1 MILRERNGMDRAFPR
16 SSPFIR
22 IQAGGAP
29 QVISLEPG
37 QVLVMGTDKQ
47 CDIVLPFGK
56 KVFPRHASIEC
67 AAGSRI
73 VRKLYEPATVFVND
87 LPVAEQQTL
96 YDSDVIRLGEVVV
109 EYGDSSTRKSTG
121 TQATMSQGTQAGMSQ
136 GTQAAMS
143 QGTQAAM
150 SQGTQAK
157 ITPPAHPGLRDS
169 SLSLQSQ
176 STQTKKMLPTIP
188 EHVLK
193 EETITIG
200 RDPANTVIVSHEMV
214 SRFHSRVE
222 YRQKAYHI
230 VDLHSTN
237 GTFLNGVMIQDSV
250 LNKGDLIQIGDI
262 EFVFDGKSLRQ
273 TAREGEA
280 RIDAINLVRTIGK
293 KEILILNDISL
304 SIYPRELVAIVGG
317 SGAGKSTLMNAL
329 GGFSPADSGR
339 VLVNSINFYK
349 YFDAFRSSLGY
360 VPQDD
365 IIHKELSVFKALF
378 YAASLRMPEDM
389 RRTEREARIQQVLT
403 DLQLTHRTDTVIT
416 QLSGGERK
424 RVSIGVELLT
434 RPRLFYLDEPTSG
447 LDPGL
452 EMDMM
457 RIFRALA
464 DQGHT
469 TVLITHATKNLGL
482 CDQVIFLARGGYLA
496 YFGPPADALRYFE
509 ADDFTDIYVKLERD
523 KRPELW
529 GRQFRNSVEYKTYV
543 LNRLKEVNAGD
554 DLTGSTLSAGKA
566 QGAHPVIE
574 KPPVKEKHKS
584 TKGGAR
590 TSQFR
595 QFTILSTRYIEIL
608 VRDTRNF
615 GILLFQAPL
624 IGVLLSLVYGT
635 DIFNKTAGNYAEAK
649 SLLFFLICICIWF
662 GTSNSAREI
671 AKEIAIY
678 RRERFINLGIAP
690 YIFSKVAVL
699 SLLCIIQTSVLL
711 GIICLKVKFPDL
723 GFPMYRD
730 IFIAMVLTSLDSM
743 VMGLMISALV
753 GNPDKAASIVPILL
767 IPQIVFSGAIIPLK
781 GAAEI
786 VSYFTLSRWGF
797 ELMGHLTETYKV
809 PLVTTPVLRRSSE
822 GVFEIIQSTHWIILL
837 CYLAIFIL
845 CACLFQRLKDYSRV
859 R

>member
-1 MILRERNGMDRAFPR
+1 LTEQNRNGGFQGEEREGFKAFR
-16 SSPFIR
+16 KSSPFIR

-29 QVISLEPG
+29 QVINLEPG
-37 QVLVMGTDKQ
+37 QLLVMGTDKE

-56 KVFPRHASIEC
+56 KVFPRHAAIEWVSD
-67 AAGSRI
+67 SRI
-73 VRKLYEPATVFVND
+73 VRKLYEPATVLVNE
-87 LPVAEQQTL
+87 LPVEQQQPL
-96 YDSDVIRLGEVVV
+96 YDSDVIRLGEVLV
-109 EYGDSSTRKSTG
+109 EYGDPSAIKSSG
-121 TQATMSQGTQAGMSQ
+121 TQTKMSQGTQTKMTPP
-136 GTQAAMS
+136 TQA
-143 QGTQAAM
+143 
-150 SQGTQAK
+150 
-157 ITPPAHPGLRDS
+157 GLRDS

-176 STQTKKMLPTIP
+176 SPQTKKMLPTIP
-188 EHVLK
+188 EHMLK

-200 RDPANTVIVSHEMV
+200 RDPANTIVVSHEMV

-222 YRQKAYHI
+222 YRQKVYHL

-237 GTFLNGVMIQDSV
+237 GTFLNGAMVQDSV

-262 EFVFDGKSLRQ
+262 EFIFDGKSLTQ
-273 TAREGEA
+273 SAREGEA
-280 RIDAINLVRTIGK
+280 RIDAINLMRTVGK
-293 KEILILNDISL
+293 KDILILNDISL
-304 SIYPRELVAIVGG
+304 SIHPRELVAIVGG

-339 VLVNSINFYK
+339 VLVNSIDFYK

-365 IIHKELSVFKALF
+365 IIHKELSVFKALY

-457 RIFRALA
+457 RIFRSLA

-509 ADDFTDIYVKLERD
+509 AEDFTDIYVKLERD
-523 KRPELW
+523 KRPDLW
-529 GRQFRNSVEYKTYV
+529 GRQFKNSVEYKTYV
-543 LNRLKEVNAGD
+543 QNRLKEVNAGD
-554 DLTGSTLSAGKA
+554 DQKESALPTGKA
-566 QGAHPVIE
+566 QGKSQGKAHE
-574 KPPVKEKHKS
+574 TAQAGGKAPVKEKQKS

-595 QFTILSTRYIEIL
+595 QFTILSSRYIEIL

-615 GILLFQAPL
+615 AILLFQAPL
-624 IGVLLSLVYGT
+624 IGVLLSLVYGK
-635 DIFNKTAGNYAEAK
+635 DIFNKTTGSYGDAK

-662 GTSNSAREI
+662 GTSNAAREI

-711 GIICLKVKFPDL
+711 SIICMKVQFPDL

-730 IFIAMVLTSLDSM
+730 VFIAMVLTSLDAM

-809 PLVTTPVLRRSSE
+809 PLVTTPVLRRSTE

>member
-1 MILRERNGMDRAFPR
+1 MDRPFSKP
-16 SSPFIR
+16 SPFISV
-22 IQAGGAP
+22 QAGGEP
-29 QVISLEPG
+29 QIVNLEPG
-37 QVLVMGTDKQ
+37 QAIVLGTDKD
-47 CDIVLPFGK
+47 CDVVLPFGK
-56 KVFPRHASIEC
+56 KVFPRHASFEWV
-67 AAGSRI
+67 SDTRI
-73 VRKLYEPATVFVND
+73 VRKLYEPAAVFVNEM
-87 LPVAEQQTL
+87 PVMDRQVL
-96 YDSDVIRLGEVVV
+96 YDSDVIRLGEVTV
-109 EYGDSSTRKSTG
+109 EYGDHSVRKGTG
-121 TQATMSQGTQAGMSQ
+121 TQTKMGTGTQTKMSQARSQGTQPSMGQAPH
-136 GTQAAMS
+136 GTQSRMG
-143 QGTQAAM
+143 Q
-150 SQGTQAK
+150 
-157 ITPPAHPGLRDS
+157 PPAQGAQRDS
-169 SLSLQSQ
+169 SMSLQSQ
-176 STQTKKMLPTIP
+176 SPQTKKMLPTIP

-200 RDPANTVIVSHEMV
+200 RDPANTIVVSHEMV
-214 SRFHSRVE
+214 SRFHSRIE
-222 YRQKAYHI
+222 YRQKAYHL

-237 GTFLNGVMIQDSV
+237 GTFLNGAMVQDSV
-250 LNKGDLIQIGDI
+250 LNKSDLIQIGDI

-273 TAREGEA
+273 TAKEGEA

-293 KEILILNDISL
+293 KNVLILNDISL
-304 SIYPRELVAIVGG
+304 SIHPRELVAIVGG

-339 VLVNSINFYK
+339 VLVNSIDFYK

-403 DLQLTHRTDTVIT
+403 DLQLTHRTETVIT

-457 RIFRALA
+457 RIFRSLA

-496 YFGPPADALRYFE
+496 YFGPPSDALRYFE
-509 ADDFTDIYVKLERD
+509 AEDFTDIYVKLERD
-523 KRPELW
+523 KRPDLW
-529 GRQFRNSVEYKTYV
+529 GRQFKNSVEYKTYV
-543 LNRLKEVNAGD
+543 MNRLSEVNAAAE
-554 DLTGSTLSAGKA
+554 LTAGRG
-566 QGAHPVIE
+566 QGAPSVSA
-574 KPPVKEKHKS
+574 PASAQPAGRAPAKEKQKS

-608 VRDTRNF
+608 VKDTRNF
-615 GILLFQAPL
+615 AILLFQAPL
-624 IGVLLSLVYGT
+624 IGILLSLVYGN
-635 DIFNKTAGNYAEAK
+635 DIFNKTTGNYAEAK

-662 GTSNSAREI
+662 GTSNAAREI

-690 YIFSKVAVL
+690 YILSKVAVL
-699 SLLCIIQTSVLL
+699 SLLCFIQTSVLL
-711 GIICLKVKFPDL
+711 GIICLKVKLPDL

-730 IFIAMVLTSLDSM
+730 IFIAMLLTSLDSM
-743 VMGLMISALV
+743 AMGLMISALV

-797 ELMGHLTETYKV
+797 ELMGHLTETFKV
-809 PLVTTPVLRRSSE
+809 PLVTTPVLRRSTE

-837 CYLAIFIL
+837 CYLVVFIL
-845 CACLFQRLKDYSRV
+845 FACLFQRLKDYSRV